1 MKSIYSHVD
10 EKLTV
15 RPHYDIHRHSL
26 GNSPSCDQTRNK
38 AWCGEE
44 LWGSFC
50 SGLRGLVGLAQIVV
64 ICGNWWNFQV
74 SNTEALGRLH
84 LCVDSFGVLADEY
97 LRIKH
102 PSHLEVYTT
111 FTPTKLA
118 LTYTKYK
125 VTLALEQV
133 CVIVNSLVRVK
144 SGVRRK
150 AGGSN
155 SKSTYDVSPFYVL
168 GKVRFLFFLFW

>member
-1 MKSIYSHVD
+1 M
-10 EKLTV
+10 
-15 RPHYDIHRHSL
+15 
-26 GNSPSCDQTRNK
+26 
-38 AWCGEE
+38 
-44 LWGSFC
+44 
-50 SGLRGLVGLAQIVV
+50 VGLAQIVV

-133 CVIVNSLVRVK
+133 CVIVNSLVR

-155 SKSTYDVSPFYVL
+155 SKSIYDVSPFYVL
-168 GKVRFLFFLFW
+168 GKVRFLFFLF